1 MIEDGPEV
9 QDDNRWP
16 YYHRGWRYLL
26 EGFYIWLGKRLPPGL
41 VFYASVQFNDF
52 AFEHDMPD
60 YHLCEIQSAW
70 LDEKMQ

>member
-9 QDDNRWP
+9 QDDIQWP

-41 VFYASVQFNDF
+41 VFYASIQLYDF
-52 AFEHDMPD
+52 AYEHDLPTND
-60 YHLCEIQSAW
+60 LADIHSAW
-70 LDEKMQ
+70 LGEKMQ